1 MHKISFTKIIPV
13 LIVIITLLASCSVQK
28 RRYLKGWYV
37 SKGYSCDNAFTI
49 KQDKKEPKTVAAN
62 IKQQIINKNLI
73 NQNNEQNDLLIA
85 SGSKTPLKNY
95 RYKMRDD
102 TLKKVKK
109 KNVLFRHL
117 NFSYDPKKDAEP
129 SNKTVDRPLLP
140 LLFLGI
146 GILFLALAIAM
157 FANVG
162 FTFYFLF
169 LVISGL
175 NLLLALFVS
184 VEFRNRIDK
193 FSLDKGKA
201 LYNLIIFLA
210 VLIGI
215 VCAFGFL
222 ATLSFGV

>member
-1 MHKISFTKIIPV
+1 MHKTSFTKIIPV

-37 SKGYSCDNAFTI
+37 CKGNNCDNAFTI
-49 KQDKKEPKTVAAN
+49 KQDKKEPKTAAAN

-85 SGSKTPLKNY
+85 SGSKAPLKNY
-95 RYKMRDD
+95 RYKMQDD

-109 KNVLFRHL
+109 KNVLLRHL

-129 SNKTVDRPLLP
+129 SNKTIDRPLLP

-146 GILFLALAIAM
+146 GVLFLALAIAM